1 MDIEVDCLQQ
11 QKEDIMTSN
20 LAGFEPEPTTPAAE
34 HSYDDRTRLPSL
46 ARILLCTD
54 FSLASETAT
63 TVAIDL
69 ARHTGATMCVLHI
82 CEYGLYSPP
91 TEVEAAYVAES
102 MARQERN
109 LANVVERISG
119 EGIAVSAVTETGHP
133 PISIVEFIAS
143 HRPDLAIVGT
153 NGFGGLD
160 RMIFGSTAEA
170 VFRRA
175 SCPVL
180 IVGPRVSAERE
191 NRNGPVVYATD
202 FHEPARQAAE
212 YAAALAH
219 AQSLPL
225 HCVHVLPY
233 MVEDDGDQGVVASI
247 MKEALRQVAK
257 KARISDS
264 AVSYNLLYDSEVS
277 HGVVDYAKAHRAAFI
292 VLGVRHGPVL
302 SSHLPPHLT
311 YRMIATAPCPV
322 LTVSPEAA
330 RRASG
335 SSEAAVSN
343 VKI

>member
-1 MDIEVDCLQQ
+1 MISNVVGLQ
-11 QKEDIMTSN
+11 
-20 LAGFEPEPTTPAAE
+20 PESTTPSVERSDGDAAG
-34 HSYDDRTRLPSL
+34 LPSL
-46 ARILLCTD
+46 RQILLCTD

-69 ARHTGATMCVLHI
+69 AKRAGATMCVLHI

-102 MARQERN
+102 MVREERN
-109 LANVVERISG
+109 LSNVVERIGG
-119 EGIAVSAVTETGHP
+119 EGINVNSVTETGHP
-133 PISIVEFIAS
+133 PVSIVEFIAS

-153 NGFGGLD
+153 NGLSGLD

-170 VFRRA
+170 VFRHA

-191 NRNGPVVYATD
+191 NRSGPVVYATD

-212 YAAALAH
+212 YAAALAY
-219 AQSLPL
+219 AQSLAL

-233 MVEDDGDQGVVASI
+233 MVEDGGDQGVVATI

-257 KARISDS
+257 KARVSDNE
-264 AVSYNLLYDSEVS
+264 VSYNILYDSEVS
-277 HGVVDYAKAHRAAFI
+277 HGVVDYAKAHNAAFI
-292 VLGVRHGPVL
+292 VLGVRHGLAL

-311 YRMIATAPCPV
+311 YRMIATASCPV
-322 LTVSPEAA
+322 LTVSPVAA
-330 RRASG
+330 RQASG
-335 SSEAAVSN
+335 RSEAAVSN
-343 VKI
+343 TKT

>member
-1 MDIEVDCLQQ
+1 
-11 QKEDIMTSN
+11 MTSN
-20 LAGFEPEPTTPAAE
+20 LVGFPPEATTPALE
-34 HSYDDRTRLPSL
+34 HSCDDLARLPSL
-46 ARILLCTD
+46 RRILLCTD

-63 TVAIDL
+63 TVGIDL
-69 ARHTGATMCVLHI
+69 AKRAGATMCVLHI

-91 TEVEAAYVAES
+91 SEVEAAYVAES
-102 MARQERN
+102 QAREERN
-109 LANVVERISG
+109 LRRVVERISG
-119 EGIAVSAVTETGHP
+119 EGISVNAVTETGHP
-133 PISIVEFIAS
+133 PISIVEYIAA

-170 VFRRA
+170 VFRHA

-180 IVGPRVSAERE
+180 IVGPRVSADRE
-191 NRNGPVVYATD
+191 SRSGPVVYATD
-202 FHEPARQAAE
+202 FHEPAKRAAE

-233 MVEDDGDQGVVASI
+233 MVEGGGDQGVVATI

-257 KARISDS
+257 KARISD
-264 AVSYNLLYDSEVS
+264 AGVSYNVLYDSEVS
-277 HGVVDYAKAHRAAFI
+277 HAIVDHAKTHKAAFI
-292 VLGVRHGPVL
+292 VLGVRHGLAL

-330 RRASG
+330 RQA
-335 SSEAAVSN
+335 SEAVVENA
-343 VKI
+343 KM